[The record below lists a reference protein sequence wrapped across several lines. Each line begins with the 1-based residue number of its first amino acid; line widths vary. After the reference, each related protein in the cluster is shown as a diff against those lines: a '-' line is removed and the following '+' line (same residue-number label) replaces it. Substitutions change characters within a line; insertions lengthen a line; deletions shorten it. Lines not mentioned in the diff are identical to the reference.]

1 VSVVAPKNIK
11 LIIEYDSAVRVTWTG
26 ASLRI
31 GYLLERPPAGV
42 NIISVKVIDSVE
54 SIIASKNINLS
65 LVDDGRMSI
74 SR

>member
-1 VSVVAPKNIK
+1 MSVVAPKNIK
-11 LIIEYDSAVRVTWTG
+11 LIVEYDSAVRVTWTG

-31 GYLLERPPAGV
+31 GYLLVRPPASV
-42 NIISVKVIDSVE
+42 DIISVKVIYSVE
-54 SIIASKNINLS
+54 TIIASKDINLS